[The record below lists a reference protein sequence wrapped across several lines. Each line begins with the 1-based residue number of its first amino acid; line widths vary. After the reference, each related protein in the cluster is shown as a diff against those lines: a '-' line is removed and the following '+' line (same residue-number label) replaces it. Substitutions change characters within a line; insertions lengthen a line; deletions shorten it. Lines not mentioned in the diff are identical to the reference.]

1 MEAFIYRLC
10 YPLWKVGGAASLKR
24 KDPSFITNAASLEYF
39 SPTVGHISDGFS
51 LMLIRVAS
59 LGLIKS
65 IKLPNT
71 QGRKALKEE
80 GKKRSQDGGIH
91 TIQSTSAGVGH
102 TDPLKMPD
110 YAT

>member
-39 SPTVGHISDGFS
+39 SPTVGHVSDGFS

-59 LGLIKS
+59 LGLLKS

-80 GKKRSQDGGIH
+80 GKKDLKTKVFTQSSQL
-91 TIQSTSAGVGH
+91 QQESA
-102 TDPLKMPD
+102 TQTL
-110 YAT
+110 

>member
-39 SPTVGHISDGFS
+39 SPTAGHISDGFS
-51 LMLIRVAS
+51 LKLIQGMPSMAS

-71 QGRKALKEE
+71 QRRKALKEE
-80 GKKRSQDGGIH
+80 GKKDLKTEVFTQSSQL
-91 TIQSTSAGVGH
+91 QQE
-102 TDPLKMPD
+102 L
-110 YAT
+110 ATQTL

>member
-80 GKKRSQDGGIH
+80 GKKDLKTEVFTQSSQL
-91 TIQSTSAGVGH
+91 QQESA
-102 TDPLKMPD
+102 TQTL
-110 YAT
+110 